1 MSALIS
7 KSLRSEVL
15 SAAKK
20 KRAGAVE
27 TLFNMYREHAR
38 EAAKRANKPWTQE
51 HDNRIRQQVEQQL
64 RMS

>member
-15 SAAKK
+15 SAAKE

-27 TLFNMYREHAR
+27 TLVQMYSERAK
-38 EAAKRANKPWTQE
+38 EAARRAKRPWTDE
-51 HDNRIRQQVEQQL
+51 LDRRIRSQVEKQL
-64 RMS
+64 AL